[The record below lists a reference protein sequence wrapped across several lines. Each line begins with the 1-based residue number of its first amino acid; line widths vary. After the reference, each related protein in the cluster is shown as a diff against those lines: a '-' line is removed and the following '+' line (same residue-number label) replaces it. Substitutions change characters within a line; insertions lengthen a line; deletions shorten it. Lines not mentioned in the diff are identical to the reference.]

1 MLFAYVISLLFD
13 TMNLILL
20 MIVMTY
26 ILLSA
31 DRLDDLRD
39 GNGDV
44 PGLQSFL
51 SLGGH

>member
-1 MLFAYVISLLFD
+1 
-13 TMNLILL
+13 MNLILL
-20 MIVMTY
+20 LLILMIVMTLT
-26 ILLSA
+26 LLSA